1 MLEPSGGPSAPAPQP
16 PAEAQRRVRR
26 ESFRQE
32 QGGLAEGKG
41 KAYFAREVRLTKK
54 HEEILAQRL
63 LLLKEME
70 NDHDGQKT
78 EEKKAF
84 YMKAAQLASK
94 RNQSLLKHS
103 CCRGGYHHLLFSSP
117 GFAAGV
123 ACSPHR
129 PMDPGTRRCDPCSH
143 STPPIHPHGHLLF
156 RVLILLFWNSRRKMT
171 PWVTRSKE
179 IVSRDSDEKAF
190 VKALTCHVLLT
201 PGLLSLFLLSTA
213 IAALVQAFRTSHP
226 GCFLFLCLF
235 QDIRTL
241 EEKLEKKVHLR
252 SHPEMVTLQ
261 TLYWASVEEE
271 APKWEQFLLGGA
283 QYPVGVR
290 YQNPAGNDVTDAT
303 ER

>member
-94 RNQSLLKHS
+94 RNQSLLK
-103 CCRGGYHHLLFSSP
+103 
-117 GFAAGV
+117 
-123 ACSPHR
+123 
-129 PMDPGTRRCDPCSH
+129 
-143 STPPIHPHGHLLF
+143 
-156 RVLILLFWNSRRKMT
+156 
-171 PWVTRSKE
+171 
-179 IVSRDSDEKAF
+179 
-190 VKALTCHVLLT
+190 
-201 PGLLSLFLLSTA
+201 
-213 IAALVQAFRTSHP
+213 
-226 GCFLFLCLF
+226 
-235 QDIRTL
+235 DIRTL